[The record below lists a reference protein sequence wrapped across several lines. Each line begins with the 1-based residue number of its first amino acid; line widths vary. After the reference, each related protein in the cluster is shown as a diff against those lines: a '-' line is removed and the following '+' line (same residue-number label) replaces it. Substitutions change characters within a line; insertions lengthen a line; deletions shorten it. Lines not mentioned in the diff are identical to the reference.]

1 MVMRRRRPTVV
12 IVGGGASGTL
22 TAIHLVTQGSNQS
35 FDLVIV
41 DSGGSLGRG
50 VAFSTSDPSH
60 LLNVRATDMS
70 AFPDDPTDF
79 ARWLLVQGHPDAH
92 QAFASRSSFGAYLE
106 DRLTR
111 SVENAAGGIGIEI
124 VHDSVDN
131 IDDSN
136 TGPLIALKGGRVIP
150 ADAVVLATGLAPP
163 RLPRVLEPVSQ
174 SARFIRDP
182 WQARGTWPIGSS
194 DDVTL
199 IGSGLTAI
207 DVILSLVSRGHSG
220 TIRAISRH
228 GLFPTT
234 HHFDLEID
242 PALRSAVDALQG
254 TTSLELFR
262 AVRRLTETA
271 TRSGSDWRVV
281 IDGLRPR
288 LPALWGNLSLE
299 ERDRF
304 MRFLIRYWDVHRHR
318 MPFET
323 AARLDALRQEGRLT
337 LRAGRLLDAEP
348 RDGGLILTATMK
360 GRGGYSTETISTD
373 WVVNC
378 TGPQDQICFGGD
390 PLASRLTDR
399 GLIRPGPLGMGIDT
413 DESNRA
419 KNVDGLAVPW
429 LWSLG
434 ALMRGRLFESTAV
447 PEIRNQAQQ
456 LSRLIHHFLD
466 SREGPPQDETT
477 TSPGTVPALV
487 PARAKKAGSFEVVTY
502 DSPDVGDR
510 SYFVHD
516 GSNAIV
522 IDPQRDIS
530 RLVAEASGRGV
541 TITHVLETHIHN
553 DYVSGGLDLSRNCQ
567 ASYVLSADEPV
578 AFAAE
583 RTGVRH
589 GDVLRAGALEIEVM
603 HTPGHTPHHL
613 SYVVRMGMDDAA
625 LFSGGS
631 MLHGSTGRT
640 DLFDTA
646 ATEMLARAQW
656 NSVHRMADN
665 LDPQTALYPTHG
677 FGSFCASVP
686 TQMNSDETL
695 REQWRTNPALRY
707 DEQRFVRELLRN
719 QRPHPRY
726 FTQMAAINRRGAL
739 SAFRVDLKRISVAE
753 VVETTGRIVVDLRPR
768 REFAAGHLRG
778 SINVEWGDSF
788 ASYLGWTIPW
798 GAPITLV
805 SEEWGQIEMAAR
817 SLAGIGISE
826 LVGAVFEAAG
836 PMATY
841 NVVDFTDLRGMIS
854 EGRPIRLVDA
864 RDQTEWDAGHLQRAE
879 LMPFYCVE
887 AGASLLP
894 RTSQIWVHCAR
905 GYRAAI
911 AASMLERFNRS
922 PVLIDDD
929 FEHAIQLGLLSKN
942 SQLVSVASDATA
954 IVAERESSSLLD

>member
-1 MVMRRRRPTVV
+1 VLSQGRPTIV

-22 TAIHLVTQGSNQS
+22 TALHLVTQGSSQTFS
-35 FDLVIV
+35 LVIV

-60 LLNVRATDMS
+60 LLNVRAGDMS

-79 ARWLLVQGHPDAH
+79 ARWLLVHGHPDAH
-92 QAFASRSSFGAYLE
+92 QAFAARSSFGAYLE
-106 DRLTR
+106 DRLMQSIENATGDVDIEIMHD
-111 SVENAAGGIGIEI
+111 SVEN
-124 VHDSVDN
+124 
-131 IDDSN
+131 IDDTN
-136 TGPLIALKGGRVIP
+136 AGPSVVLKGGRVIP

-163 RLPRVLEPVSQ
+163 KMPRVLEPVATSE
-174 SARFIRDP
+174 RFISDP
-182 WQARGTWPIGSS
+182 WRASGTWPIGPS

-207 DVILSLVSRGHSG
+207 DVILALASRGHSG
-220 TIRAISRH
+220 SIRAISRH

-234 HHFDLEID
+234 HRFDLEID
-242 PALRSAVDALQG
+242 PDLSSAMAALHG
-254 TTSLELFR
+254 TSSLELFR
-262 AVRRLTETA
+262 AVRRLTDAA

-288 LPALWGNLSLE
+288 LPALWRGLSYE

-304 MRFLIRYWDVHRHR
+304 MRLLVRYWDVHRHR
-318 MPFET
+318 MPLET
-323 AARLDALRQEGRLT
+323 AARLDSMRQEGSLT
-337 LRAGRLLDAEP
+337 LRAGRLLKAELG
-348 RDGGLILTATMK
+348 DGGLVLTAK
-360 GRGGYSTETISTD
+360 LRGEEGVGTETISTD

-390 PLASRLTDR
+390 PLATRLTER
-399 GLIRPGPLGMGIDT
+399 GLIRPGPLGIGIDT
-413 DESNRA
+413 DENNRA

-447 PEIRNQAQQ
+447 PEIRNQAQL
-456 LSRLIHHFLD
+456 LSRLIHRYLETKEG
-466 SREGPPQDETT
+466 STREEAATT
-477 TSPGTVPALV
+477 RSGVPRSV
-487 PARAKKAGSFEVVTY
+487 PARAKQTGSFEVVAY

-516 GSNAIV
+516 GTHALV

-530 RLVAEASGRGV
+530 RLEAEASRRGV
-541 TITHVLETHIHN
+541 TISHVLETHIHN
-553 DYVSGGLDLSRNCQ
+553 DYVSGGLSLSRSCG

-578 AFAAE
+578 TFAAE

-589 GDVLRAGALEIEVM
+589 GDVFRSGALEIEVM

-613 SYVVRMGMDDAA
+613 SYIVRMGLDDAA

-640 DLFDTA
+640 DLFDSA

-656 NSVHRMADN
+656 DSVHRMADN
-665 LDPQTALYPTHG
+665 LDPLTTLYPTHG
-677 FGSFCASVP
+677 FGSFCASAP

-695 REQWRTNPALRY
+695 GEQWRFNPALMY
-707 DEQRFVRELLRN
+707 DEHRFVSELLRN

-739 SAFRVDLKRISVAE
+739 SVFRFELKRISMAE
-753 VVETTGRIVVDLRPR
+753 ALETNGRIVVDLRPR
-768 REFAAGHLRG
+768 RAFADGHLPG

-805 SEEWGQIEMAAR
+805 SHEWGQIEDAAR

-826 LVGAVFEAAG
+826 AVGAVYEAAG
-836 PMATY
+836 PLATY
-841 NVVDFTDLRGMIS
+841 SVVDFTQLRGVIS
-854 EGRPIRLVDA
+854 EGRQLRLVDA
-864 RDQTEWDAGHLQRAE
+864 RDQSEWDVGHIPRAE

-894 RTSQIWVHCAR
+894 TSSQIWVHCAR

-911 AASMLERFNRS
+911 AASMLQRFQRS

-929 FEHAIQLGLLSKN
+929 IEHAVELGLLS
-942 SQLVSVASDATA
+942 QDGPLVGVASDATA
-954 IVAERESSSLLD
+954 IAAEPESSHH